1 MSKQSLYKLF
11 YIDNDE
17 YKKEYEKRFSSYDT
31 IKFNVKIGDNQAFLC
46 QNVDIYKLMVSIE
59 RTDKEVNQLYSRLPQ
74 KAIEQFTNRCLI
86 DEIVLTNNIEGVH
99 STRKEIDAILND
111 LSNHNEKQRFWGLVK
126 KYSLLIKG
134 ESIEMNAC
142 QDIRAIYD
150 DIFLEEIKISDSEN
164 IPDGEIFRKNPV
176 SVYSP
181 TQKEI
186 HKGLFPES
194 KIIDTMEK
202 ALEILNNETID
213 CLIRTAVFHYL
224 FGYIHPFYDGNGRTS
239 RFISSYMLS
248 QHLNSLIGYRI
259 SYTIKEN
266 INKYY
271 EAFKICNHPNN
282 KGDLTPFV
290 EMFLKIVDISEK
302 QLCEALRKRVNAL
315 QYYENVL
322 PLIVEKDSSLISL
335 YYILVQATLFSDFGV
350 SLKELKDSMKISY
363 NTINKY
369 LKTIPEGILVKQM
382 QNRIMYCSLNLNEFD
397 KYIDSKNQ

>member
-17 YKKEYEKRFSSYDT
+17 YKKEYERRFFSDNS

-59 RTDKEVNQLYSRLPQ
+59 RTDKEVNQLYSRLPP
-74 KAIEQFTNRCLI
+74 KAIKQFTNRCLI

-176 SVYSP
+176 SVYSS

-202 ALEILNNETID
+202 ALEILNNENID

-315 QYYENVL
+315 QYYKNVL
-322 PLIVEKDSSLISL
+322 LEIFGEKDSMGSL
-335 YYILVQATLFSDFGV
+335 YYVLVQATLFSDFGV
-350 SLKELKDSMKISY
+350 SLRELEDGMKISY

-369 LKTIPEGILVKQM
+369 LKKIPEGILVKQM

-397 KYIDSKNQ
+397 NYIDSKNQ

>member
-1 MSKQSLYKLF
+1 
-11 YIDNDE
+11 
-17 YKKEYEKRFSSYDT
+17 
-31 IKFNVKIGDNQAFLC
+31 
-46 QNVDIYKLMVSIE
+46 MVSIE
-59 RTDKEVNQLYSRLPQ
+59 RTDKEVNQLYSRLPK

-134 ESIEMNAC
+134 EPIEMNTC
-142 QDIRAIYD
+142 QDIRDIYD

-176 SVYSP
+176 SVYSS

-202 ALEILNNETID
+202 ALDILNNENID

-248 QHLNSLIGYRI
+248 NQLNRLIGYRI

-315 QYYENVL
+315 QHYKNVL
-322 PLIVEKDSSLISL
+322 LEIFGEKDSMGSL
-335 YYILVQATLFSDFGV
+335 YYVLVQATLFSDFGV
-350 SLKELKDSMKISY
+350 SLKELEDGMKISY
-363 NTINKY
+363 NTINKH
-369 LKTIPEGILVKQM
+369 LKKIPEGILVKQM

-397 KYIDSKNQ
+397 NYIDSKIQ